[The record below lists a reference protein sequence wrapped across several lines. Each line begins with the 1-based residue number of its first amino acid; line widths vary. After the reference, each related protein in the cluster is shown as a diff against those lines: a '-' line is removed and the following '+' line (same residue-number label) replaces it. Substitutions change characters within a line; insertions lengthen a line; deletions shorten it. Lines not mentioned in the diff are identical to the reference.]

1 MAIQGTL
8 TVNGKTY
15 EVDRCE
21 YSFVQMTDSTGKP
34 SSRTQGGRI
43 TFLIPSPSDDDTF
56 FYQWMF
62 QKTELHSGSFKF
74 CVYSNSNKPSYKT
87 VSFDGAYCVALN
99 DSFDDRD
106 GKLMTCTVT
115 ICAKSIKIG
124 ASQTE
129 FKNEWGD

>member
-8 TVNGKTY
+8 NIDGKKY
-15 EVDRCE
+15 EVNRCE

-62 QKTELHSGSFKF
+62 QKTELHNGKFTF

-87 VSFDGAYCVALN
+87 VSFKNAYCVALN

-106 GKLMTCTVT
+106 GKLMTCTIT
-115 ICAKSIKIG
+115 ICAESIEIG
-124 ASQTE
+124 AARTKYE
-129 FKNEWGD
+129 NEWGG